1 MFEYISGGLPSA
13 KGIFF
18 LLLCINTPIA
28 SQEDLDIIKGVLFKS
43 SSLKKRDDH
52 NLNICGAI
60 FSKNKCIISTG
71 NDLGNLIDVNSNKML
86 LPLIPKIKY
95 KYKLN

>member
-1 MFEYISGGLPSA
+1 MP
-13 KGIFF
+13 KVFF
-18 LLLCINTPIA
+18 LLLLCINIPIV
-28 SQEDLDIIKGVLFKS
+28 SQEDLDIVKGVVFKS

-60 FSKNKCIISTG
+60 FSKNKCMISTG